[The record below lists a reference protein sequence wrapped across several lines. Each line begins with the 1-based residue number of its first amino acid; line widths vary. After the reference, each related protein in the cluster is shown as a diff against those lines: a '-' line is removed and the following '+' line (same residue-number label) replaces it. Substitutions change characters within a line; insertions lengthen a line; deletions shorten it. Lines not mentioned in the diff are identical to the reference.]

1 MQGKVISIWQIYILP
16 HSIFMYTSNF
26 KNTPLLLCLSVT
38 KSSNDRQRF
47 PEFFT
52 DVVKSSS
59 TLKVPESDYTWR
71 PNKMYFFMMAECR
84 MHIAG
89 SQEGSSSVF
98 IFIKTQHAMCVMS
111 CTSEW
116 CRKATTQSQSSLRKH
131 SRRYC
136 SLSHSGIHMGESHT
150 IGFSY
155 TFAGCRHMKVNA
167 KYELQI
173 SLRSDTFPL
182 PLPSVIK
189 VIIWFLIQDSE
200 VCLIHHQL
208 LPQLRNH
215 FNLFLFQPFNCFT
228 LTKITNLVGSR
239 SFPGI

>member
-1 MQGKVISIWQIYILP
+1 MWSISRHRSILFFTNVIHQTSRIP
-16 HSIFMYTSNF
+16 HSSSSF
-26 KNTPLLLCLSVT
+26 CLSQ
-38 KSSNDRQRF
+38 KNRMKDKDFQNFPPMPPNHHQRRRF
-47 PEFFT
+47 Q
-52 DVVKSSS
+52 
-59 TLKVPESDYTWR
+59 L
-71 PNKMYFFMMAECR
+71 MFFMMAECR
-84 MHIAG
+84 MHTAR
-89 SQEGSSSVF
+89 SQEGSSSLF
-98 IFIKTQHAMCVMS
+98 IQFTFTFTACNVCHELYLRMVQ
-111 CTSEW
+111 
-116 CRKATTQSQSSLRKH
+116 QSYYTVPVIPQETLKKILL
-131 SRRYC
+131 

-228 LTKITNLVGSR
+228 LTKITNLVGSL
-239 SFPGI
+239 

>member
-1 MQGKVISIWQIYILP
+1 MQGNVISIWKIYILP

-59 TLKVPESDYTWR
+59 TLKVPESEYTWR

-116 CRKATTQSQSSLRKH
+116 CSKASSSHPSGNTQDTA
-131 SRRYC
+131 
-136 SLSHSGIHMGESHT
+136 LSHSGIHMAHIMGESHT

-155 TFAGCRHMKVNA
+155 TFAGCCCC
-167 KYELQI
+167 
-173 SLRSDTFPL
+173 
-182 PLPSVIK
+182 
-189 VIIWFLIQDSE
+189 
-200 VCLIHHQL
+200 CL
-208 LPQLRNH
+208 
-215 FNLFLFQPFNCFT
+215 
-228 LTKITNLVGSR
+228 S
-239 SFPGI
+239 